1 MISRLLNEIEGHVG
15 FRIRSKGDC
24 LRLSDIIL
32 ESTDEDISYNTLRRL
47 YGLAGSVQPRTGTL
61 DVLSRLLGYRNY
73 SDFTLSS
80 PINARWH
87 EKEAVLLMVSH
98 GQIEG
103 SMRRIEEIEND
114 SLRLDVALQLARE
127 WAIGGE
133 YRRVVELLELPSLD
147 VRPMPYSGQLHFAH
161 SLGLLFR
168 SLEVDPA
175 LVLKSPRFQQTVY
188 TLFVDYTSLNGYYGA
203 WNDWYL
209 SNHIEMDGALSLFNR
224 CLAML
229 RRRLNG
235 EDMGTLDLT
244 GVDFAGLH
252 PILRSRVFSV
262 LWIPDFHWTWMGC
275 GLSCMEVAH
284 AKAPSPSVRFTK
296 SSTSPSL
303 LGDLELVDWLLDG
316 LEIQTNRLQHHEYHD
331 LQLYRLVEAVQL
343 LHTGRKSQC
352 RSALKKVDLELVN
365 LSMKEMV
372 SLLYQVVFL
381 CSGRNRPEHWAHYD
395 FLAAQV
401 GVPIFDRS
409 FVELYTQKD

>member
-1 MISRLLNEIEGHVG
+1 MISRLLNEVEGHVG

-32 ESTDEDISYNTLRRL
+32 ESNDEDISYNTLRRL

-133 YRRVVELLELPSLD
+133 FRRMVNLLELPSLD

-168 SLEVDPA
+168 SLEVDPS
-175 LVLKSPRFQQTVY
+175 LVLKSLRFQQTVY

-209 SNHIEMDGALSLFNR
+209 GGHIEIDDALSLFNR

-235 EDMGTLDLT
+235 EDMGMLELT
-244 GVDFAGLH
+244 GVDFALLH

-262 LWIPDFHWTWMGC
+262 LRMTEYPLDLD
-275 GLSCMEVAH
+275 GLWSFVHGGRTPEGPVAISAVH
-284 AKAPSPSVRFTK
+284 EIQFIAI
-296 SSTSPSL
+296 L
-303 LGDLELVDWLLDG
+303 CGDLELIDWLLDG
-316 LEIQTNRLQHHEYHD
+316 VEIQTNRLQHHEYHD
-331 LQLYRLVEAVQL
+331 LQLHRLVEAVQIL
-343 LHTGRKSQC
+343 LSGRKSQC
-352 RSALKKVDLELVN
+352 RSALEKVDLQLVN

-381 CSGRNRPEHWAHYD
+381 CSGRNRPEHWARYD
-395 FLAAQV
+395 SLAAKV
-401 GVPIFDRS
+401 GVSIFDRS
-409 FVELYTQKD
+409 FVEQYTQKD

>member
-1 MISRLLNEIEGHVG
+1 MG

-275 GLSCMEVAH
+275 GLSCMEAAH

-401 GVPIFDRS
+401 GVPIFDRC